1 MINKERQSDTLGGS
15 PYGRG
20 KRNRQSRKVQRQL
33 QNLPQE
39 RKTTAAKAP
48 AKTVQ
53 RVRKSAKKAEQA
65 ETKVELK
72 EERRMAQEA
81 LGMVETRGLVA
92 SIEAADTMLK
102 AANVVLVGTEKIGSG
117 LVTVMVRGDVWSCKI
132 CSRIRCRS
140 SRKTW

>member
-1 MINKERQSDTLGGS
+1 MAEEKKPAEQESAKTTAK
-15 PYGRG
+15 PAA
-20 KRNRQSRKVQRQL
+20 RK
-33 QNLPQE
+33 
-39 RKTTAAKAP
+39 KTTAAKAP

-117 LVTVMVRGDVWSCKI
+117 LVTVMVRGDV
-132 CSRIRCRS
+132 
-140 SRKTW
+140 

>member
-1 MINKERQSDTLGGS
+1 MAEEKKPAEQESAKTTAK
-15 PYGRG
+15 PAA
-20 KRNRQSRKVQRQL
+20 RK
-33 QNLPQE
+33 
-39 RKTTAAKAP
+39 KTTAAKAP

-102 AANVVLVGTEKIGSG
+102 AANVVLVGTEKNRFRTGNSNGSW
-117 LVTVMVRGDVWSCKI
+117 RRWSCKI

>member
-1 MINKERQSDTLGGS
+1 MAEEKKPAEQESAKTTAK
-15 PYGRG
+15 PAA
-20 KRNRQSRKVQRQL
+20 RK
-33 QNLPQE
+33 
-39 RKTTAAKAP
+39 KTTAAKAP

-92 SIEAADTMLK
+92 SIEAHEQILT
-102 AANVVLVGTEKIGSG
+102 VGEIH
-117 LVTVMVRGDVWSCKI
+117 RF
-132 CSRIRCRS
+132 RIP
-140 SRKTW
+140 RKK

>member
-1 MINKERQSDTLGGS
+1 MAEEKKPAEQESAKTTAK
-15 PYGRG
+15 PAA
-20 KRNRQSRKVQRQL
+20 RK
-33 QNLPQE
+33 
-39 RKTTAAKAP
+39 KTTAAKAP

-117 LVTVMVRGDVWSCKI
+117 LVTVMVRECEQQGRRLRLAGKAAHYNRNILPFPDP
-132 CSRIRCRS
+132 
-140 SRKTW
+140 

>member
-1 MINKERQSDTLGGS
+1 MAEEKKPAEQESAK
-15 PYGRG
+15 PAA
-20 KRNRQSRKVQRQL
+20 RK
-33 QNLPQE
+33 
-39 RKTTAAKAP
+39 KTTAAKAP

-117 LVTVMVRGDVWSCKI
+117 NSNGSWRRWSCKI

>member
-1 MINKERQSDTLGGS
+1 MAEEKKPAEQESAKTTAK
-15 PYGRG
+15 PAA
-20 KRNRQSRKVQRQL
+20 RK
-33 QNLPQE
+33 
-39 RKTTAAKAP
+39 KTTAAKAP

-102 AANVVLVGTEKIGSG
+102 AANVVLVGTEKSVLTGNSNGSW
-117 LVTVMVRGDVWSCKI
+117 RRWSCKI